1 MSEISAIILAAGA
14 NTRLGGVVPPY
25 MKPLIL
31 VNGKPLLHHAVDH
44 AVKDWCVEQ
53 VIIVVSPDNAKAIC
67 SIEDPGRQYILQPQP
82 IGVVD
87 AIQRAIDIIKNEWT
101 VILCADNTFDG
112 FPHLEAH
119 SLPLRPMIAVRDDL
133 SPAEMMRFT
142 RYRTSRIDASTTGYP
157 HRFVDGKDI
166 EIIDKTSPDPGMGV
180 WIGPLL
186 LRTPMIRFALSD
198 GTSNVESFIRKASN
212 NGADLVALRMR
223 CADLGIPE
231 AL

>member
-1 MSEISAIILAAGA
+1 MSDISVIILAAGA

-87 AIQRAIDIIKNEWT
+87 AIQRAIDLIKNEWT

-133 SPAEMMRFT
+133 SPAESMRFT
-142 RYRTSRIDASTTGYP
+142 RYRT
-157 HRFVDGKDI
+157 VMDGKKI
-166 EIIDKTSPDPGMGV
+166 EILNKSSTEIGTGV

-186 LRTPMIRFALSD
+186 LRTPMIRFALQNVDEYNLSVD
-198 GTSNVESFIRKASN
+198 VESFIHKASN

-231 AL
+231 VL